1 MRKQVTITAKT
12 VDEALE
18 KAVHELG
25 APSVSDIEYTVV
37 EEPKK
42 GLFGIGATPAV
53 VEATYQKNGVALALD
68 FLTGLTKDMGLEV
81 TMEVRDGTNGDKVI
95 AIDGDHAGV
104 LIGHHG
110 DTLDALQYLS
120 NLAANKKS
128 EGEKREYVKITIDV
142 ENYRAKREDTL
153 RALARRMA
161 SRVLRYK
168 KSVMLEPMNPYER
181 RIIHSEIQGIE
192 GVSTN
197 SIGSEDNRKV
207 VIFLDEKSAAAHRT
221 PAEVE
226 AEEILRDF
234 GEELY

>member
-161 SRVLRYK
+161 SRELRYK
-168 KSVMLEPMNPYER
+168 KSDMLEPMNPNER